1 MIVPEN
7 YFRLVLIF
15 QNLLV
20 FFKLPIL
27 QWYILKC
34 WPKCTLESIWRIDRK
49 PSRLCTTSIQTKM
62 EIQSS
67 TFSQICTIMSLFPWM
82 QWFSAWYI
90 FSFWYILIIFILQGT
105 ITLKS
110 SDYLSLLH
118 LLPVPQLHGTKIRKG
133 TSCCCYTRPIVCTT
147 HM

>member
-1 MIVPEN
+1 MCWS
-7 YFRLVLIF
+7 L
-15 QNLLV
+15 
-20 FFKLPIL
+20 FKLPIL

-34 WPKCTLESIWRIDRK
+34 WPKCTLESILSIDRK
-49 PSRLCTTSIQTKM
+49 PSRLCTTFHSNKNGNSKQY
-62 EIQSS
+62 S
-67 TFSQICTIMSLFPWM
+67 TFSQICTIMFVFPQI

-105 ITLKS
+105 NTLKS
-110 SDYLSLLH
+110 SDYLSLLY
-118 LLPVPQLHGTKIRKG
+118 LLPVPQLHGTKIRKS